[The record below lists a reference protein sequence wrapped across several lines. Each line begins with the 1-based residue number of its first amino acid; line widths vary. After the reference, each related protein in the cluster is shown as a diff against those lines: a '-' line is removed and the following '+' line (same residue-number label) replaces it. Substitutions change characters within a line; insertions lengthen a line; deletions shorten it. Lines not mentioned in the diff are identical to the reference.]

1 MNNFHSSTIA
11 AAPSRVR
18 VSTVLQ
24 LAAAFFLGAVIMYG
38 TGFVQTSPV
47 HNAAHDMRHAQ
58 GFPCH

>member
-1 MNNFHSSTIA
+1 MNHSSAIVSV
-11 AAPSRVR
+11 PSRTR
-18 VSTVLQ
+18 ISTALQ
-24 LAAAFFLGAVIMYG
+24 LVAAFFLGAVIMYG